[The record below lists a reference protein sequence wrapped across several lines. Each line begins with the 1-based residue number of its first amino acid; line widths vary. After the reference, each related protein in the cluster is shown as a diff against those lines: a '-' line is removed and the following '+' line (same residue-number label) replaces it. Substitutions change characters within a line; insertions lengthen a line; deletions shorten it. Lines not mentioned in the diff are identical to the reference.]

1 MDLVIHSKT
10 KTFYQKFYF
19 TIPLLQMQ
27 IFINNLYYL
36 YGFIKYAKQNILFL
50 LTTFALLKS
59 I

>member
-36 YGFIKYAKQNILFL
+36 YGFIKYAK
-50 LTTFALLKS
+50 
-59 I
+59 